1 MSPQRP
7 SISGQQCVRA
17 LTRGGFE
24 FVSQRGSHVKL
35 RNTTSGRRCVVPMH
49 SDLAVG
55 TLASIIRQAGLTP
68 DEFFHLVDPK
78 AFPLTSRVAP
88 DDR

>member
-24 FVSQRGSHVKL
+24 FVSQRGRHVKL
-35 RNTTSGRRCVVPMH
+35 RSTTSGRRYVVPLH

-55 TLASIIRQAGLTP
+55 TLGSIIRQAGLTP
-68 DEFFHLVDPK
+68 DEFFHLVRPQGI
-78 AFPLTSRVAP
+78 PVP
-88 DDR
+88 DAQATRR